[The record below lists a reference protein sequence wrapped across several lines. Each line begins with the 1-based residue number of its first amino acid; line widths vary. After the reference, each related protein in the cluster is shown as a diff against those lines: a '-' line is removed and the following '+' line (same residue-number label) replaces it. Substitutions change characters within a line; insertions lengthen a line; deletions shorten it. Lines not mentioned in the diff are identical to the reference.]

1 MSPLQAALAHFV
13 DYAGL
18 FPPAS
23 LDLETTLANH
33 QRYACSPE
41 RWMLGRLVVPLSRLG
56 EVAESLAGSPAAQRN
71 WAIAV
76 LTGAG
81 DLLDTVAATIDRFH
95 ASSGTAGVTVRALET
110 ALPGPDAVLQLT
122 GHLVTLDRFVE
133 IPLDTTRDTWL
144 DVVAEAGCGA
154 KVRTGG
160 TTADRFPSPASL
172 AALLAACA
180 HRGLPVKAT
189 AGLHHAMRDAYRLT
203 YDAGSPTGV
212 MHGFLN
218 LLVAALLVRT
228 GAGTTADA
236 QRALEARDPRE
247 FSLDEHGIG
256 WEGHAF
262 SADAC
267 ADTRTHL
274 LRSVGS
280 CSFEEPLADLR
291 ALGWLPPE
299 R

>member
-1 MSPLQAALAHFV
+1 M
-13 DYAGL
+13 
-18 FPPAS
+18 
-23 LDLETTLANH
+23 
-33 QRYACSPE
+33 
-41 RWMLGRLVVPLSRLG
+41 
-56 EVAESLAGSPAAQRN
+56 
-71 WAIAV
+71 
-76 LTGAG
+76 
-81 DLLDTVAATIDRFH
+81 
-95 ASSGTAGVTVRALET
+95 
-110 ALPGPDAVLQLT
+110 LQLT

-144 DVVAEAGCGA
+144 DIVAEAGCGA

-160 TTADRFPSPASL
+160 THRRPLPVTCVARRLP
-172 AALLAACA
+172 AACA

-218 LLVAALLVRT
+218 LLVAALLLRT